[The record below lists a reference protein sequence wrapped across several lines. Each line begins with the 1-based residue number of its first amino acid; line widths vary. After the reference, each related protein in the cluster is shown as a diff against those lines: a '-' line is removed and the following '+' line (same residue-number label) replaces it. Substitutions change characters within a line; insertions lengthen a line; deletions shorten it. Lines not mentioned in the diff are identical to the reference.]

1 MADQTPNANAGKDVT
16 DFDALT
22 ATKYVV
28 LRQEMAGDPARGS
41 WHEVTSA
48 AASSAEGAIRAV
60 VGKLTEKDQA
70 GTFVAVPARSW
81 KPVTVNPQ
89 TTIRLELTEAK
100 P

>member
-1 MADQTPNANAGKDVT
+1 MAAEKKAATPT
-16 DFDALT
+16 SYL
-22 ATKYVV
+22 V
-28 LRQEMAGDPARGS
+28 LRKAVNTDLPPDPKAHLPMS
-41 WHEVTSA
+41 WATVNEVSATSA
-48 AASSAEGAIRAV
+48 TAAIRAV
-60 VGKLTEKDQA
+60 VAKIAEKDQA